1 MKIMHNIS
9 AIFAQRHLRITNQMI
24 NENIEK
30 LSSGYRINRAADDAA
45 GLAVSEKFRS
55 QINGLDQGIRNTMNG
70 ISVIQTAEAALEEV
84 HKMLQRMRVLSVQV
98 ANGSYTDEDRSMVQ
112 VEVDQILDEID
123 RMAESVQFNTLKLF
137 TGNFSKDSPYPLT
150 QNASQREVVEGAARI
165 DLNARFSTAG
175 FDKGTPDGAV
185 IVNGVTFSLADYS
198 SVREFIE
205 AINASQEAGVTLEYD
220 KSADKFIFQSKE
232 IGENLTLIEKPVTA
246 GHGFLTMAKIES
258 GTTPAI
264 FDHAATAITRYQAAL
279 AGTDADYV
287 TNNNVIDITK
297 TFFSA
302 GFDLSVTGT
311 VMVNGEKFSIAKY
324 NSVLQFMKA
333 INESERA
340 NATISYD
347 TETDQFTIRTDTPG
361 QDLRLEEATS
371 AGTADEV
378 GFFTAIGI
386 QPLLYVA
393 PSLTATKTSTERV
406 KLDGT
411 YVDVDKGFTADNF
424 RGQDIGGV
432 AIINGQIFSIADYK
446 TVQEF
451 MDDVNRNEAADVTIT
466 YDKSMDQFIIKRDTP
481 GENLRIA
488 EVASSAGSTF
498 FKEINMAIGTTKP
511 AVPNGF
517 EEWQGSLVLHVGA
530 NKDET
535 FSVHIQTMTTASLKI
550 DMLKELGLTTRER
563 AESSIKKFQ
572 EAIDQVSVLRANL
585 GAYQNRLE
593 HILNF
598 VEIGHEEMT
607 ASESRIRDLD
617 MASEISL
624 FTRNQILAQ
633 AGTAMLAQANLM
645 PQSVLQLLG

>member
-1 MKIMHNIS
+1 MRIMHNIS
-9 AIFAQRHLRITNQMI
+9 AIFAQRHLRITNEMI

-55 QINGLDQGIRNTMNG
+55 QINGLDQGLRNTMDG
-70 ISVIQTAEAALEEV
+70 ISVVQTAEAGLEEV

-98 ANGSYTDEDRSMVQ
+98 ANGSYTDDDRSMVQ

-150 QNASQREVVEGAARI
+150 QNASQREVVKGTARI

-175 FDKGTPDGAV
+175 FDGGTPNGAI

-205 AINASQEAGVTLEYD
+205 AVNASQEAGVTLEYD

-232 IGENLTLIEKPVTA
+232 IEENLTLIEKPVTE

-279 AGTDADYV
+279 AGTDADYI
-287 TNNNVIDITK
+287 TNNNIIDITK
-297 TFFSA
+297 PFSSA

-311 VMVNGEKFSIAKY
+311 VTVNGEKFSIAKY
-324 NSVLQFMKA
+324 SSVLQFMKA

-340 NATISYD
+340 DATIRYD
-347 TETDQFTIRTDTPG
+347 AETDQFTIRTDTPG
-361 QDLRLEEATS
+361 QDLRLEETTS

-378 GFFTAIGI
+378 GFFTAVGI
-386 QPLLYVA
+386 QPLLYLA
-393 PSLTATKTSTERV
+393 PSLTAAKTSTERV

-411 YVDVDKGFTADNF
+411 YVDVDKGFAADNF
-424 RGQDIGGV
+424 RGKDIGGV

-451 MDDVNRNEAADVTIT
+451 IDEVNRNEAADVTMT
-466 YDKSMDQFIIKRDTP
+466 YDKSTDQFIIRRDTP
-481 GENLRIA
+481 GENLRLA

-511 AVPNGF
+511 AVPDGF

-530 NKDET
+530 NKNET
-535 FSVHIQTMTTASLKI
+535 FSVHIQTMTTAGLKI

-563 AESSIKKFQ
+563 AESAIKKFQ
-572 EAIDQVSVLRANL
+572 KAIDQVSVLRSNL

-593 HILNF
+593 HTLNF
-598 VEIGHEEMT
+598 VEIAHEEMT
-607 ASESRIRDLD
+607 ASEARIRDLD
-617 MASEISL
+617 MASETSL

-645 PQSVLQLLG
+645 PQSVLQLLS